1 MVEFISDSLDF
12 SSWWPVPSPVILVMF
27 SSASQL
33 LELFDMQATEQ
44 NANSKTQ
51 YYLEIKQINSALILD
66 VPNDAAVASLSLY
79 CQKILL

>member
-1 MVEFISDSLDF
+1 
-12 SSWWPVPSPVILVMF
+12 
-27 SSASQL
+27 
-33 LELFDMQATEQ
+33 MQATEQ